1 MVQSLEDATR
11 ELNVLRDR
19 KDRYETEL
27 QQQRR
32 TSDRTVDDLKS
43 SLHDA
48 EQDLASLRSEKGSR
62 HEAATAELEARLQ
75 ASNLLVERL
84 RSEQRMKPM
93 ALLILS
99 NCKRKRSTCCPKSRF
114 YVQPAQITRSGMK
127 CLTA

>member
-48 EQDLASLRSEKGSR
+48 EQDLASLRSKGSR
-62 HEAATAELEARLQ
+62 
-75 ASNLLVERL
+75 
-84 RSEQRMKPM
+84 
-93 ALLILS
+93 
-99 NCKRKRSTCCPKSRF
+99 
-114 YVQPAQITRSGMK
+114 
-127 CLTA
+127 